1 MSKHRRR
8 GVFLLS
14 SGASGGD
21 DIPAGVQGWG
31 SCSEQAFHED
41 GFLGVEAVLCLVEDL
56 AGMLLEHF

>member
-41 GFLGVEAVLCLVEDL
+41 GFLSVEAVLCLVEDL
-56 AGMLLEHF
+56 AGMLLKHF

>member
-31 SCSEQAFHED
+31 SCSEQALNED
-41 GFLGVEAVLCLVEDL
+41 GFLGVEAVFRLVEDL
-56 AGMLLEHF
+56 AGMLLEHL